1 MPTLKVALLTII
13 LATISTFS
21 VIAQERTITLDEDV
35 FLSEA
40 QIVANDDYLG
50 IFDYLQR
57 RFLLFDNR
65 TGKFLSEIN
74 ASDSFPGFNWAPIFP
89 KLLQN
94 EMFFAN
100 SAPWGVYISYDN
112 EVTHV
117 AGRKFLAT
125 MPFDFIHDSLFVGFY
140 TQPNGEYGL
149 RGVGRDGEPV
159 LTFDTIE
166 LDFPRLA
173 DRSLRNNQM
182 LYHRERI
189 YFIPAFTNTMYVF
202 NLKGELE
209 QTITVEIDGFVKPRR
224 DLQNSRTFNIRDFEQ
239 VAKGRSTGW
248 GLYALNKDELLITG
262 SNPNSG
268 YVVTRVNIEDY
279 TAKSKMVESSAFPKF
294 AWNNK
299 LYFID
304 VESEPIVIKER
315 SISEYW
321 NEL

>member
-1 MPTLKVALLTII
+1 MPTLRLALLTSI
-13 LATISTFS
+13 LATVSTFS

-35 FLSEA
+35 FLTDV

-50 IFDYLQR
+50 VFDRSQR
-57 RFLLFDNR
+57 RFLLFENK
-65 TGKFLSEIN
+65 TGKFLTDIN

-94 EMFFAN
+94 EVFFAN
-100 SAPWGVYISYDN
+100 NAPWGVYISYDN

-140 TQPNGEYGL
+140 IQPTGEYGL

-209 QTITVEIDGFVKPRR
+209 QTITVEIDGFVKPKR
-224 DLQNSRTFNIRDFEQ
+224 DLQNSRTFNIRDFGQ
-239 VAKGRSTGW
+239 VTKGRSVSY
-248 GLYALNKDELLITG
+248 GLYALNNKELLITG
-262 SNPNSG
+262 RNSDSG
-268 YVVTRVNIEDY
+268 YIVTRVNIEDY
-279 TAKSKMVESSAFPKF
+279 TAKSKMVESSDFPKF
-294 AWNNK
+294 AWDNK

-315 SISEYW
+315 STSDYW